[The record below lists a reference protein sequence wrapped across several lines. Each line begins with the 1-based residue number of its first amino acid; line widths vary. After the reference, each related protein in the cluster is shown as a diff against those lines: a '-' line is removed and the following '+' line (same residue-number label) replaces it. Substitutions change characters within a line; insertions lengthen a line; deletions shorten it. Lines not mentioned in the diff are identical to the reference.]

1 MQTLNQ
7 SGKEETTAV
16 PRVAMITYS
25 GFVDLLKRSYLV
37 IFLGLAVVVGAIAS
51 PYFLTGRNIE
61 NIIVTGVVVSI
72 LAIGQFKVI
81 VTRGIDLSVGSIAA
95 LGTVMVAVLLRQG
108 LPIPLVI
115 ALTLAVCAAAGLI
128 NGIAVVYGG
137 ITPFIATFAMLSIAR
152 GVAYLIQVGT
162 LIEVSNKTYLQLFT
176 GSLLGIPNSV
186 VIVIVVMLVTAFV
199 MKYTTFGRQ
208 LYAIGGN
215 PEAARLSGLPVNR
228 NLITTY
234 VLSGLFSGLAGLI
247 LAAQLQQGSS
257 LLAKGYELN
266 AIASAVVGGTS
277 LFGGTGN
284 PISAVIGG
292 LLIGIIS
299 NIMNLVGILPEPQL
313 IVLGLVILIAVFFT
327 GGEGPKRLRNL
338 IKWFRR

>member
-1 MQTLNQ
+1 MQTLNK
-7 SGKEETTAV
+7 SSKEETSVVSRGPLFAS
-16 PRVAMITYS
+16 S
-25 GFVDLLKRSYLV
+25 GIVDLIKRSYLV
-37 IFLGLAVVVGAIAS
+37 IFLGLAVVAGAIAS

-108 LPIPLVI
+108 LPIPIVI

-162 LIEVSNKTYLQLFT
+162 LIEVSNPTYLKLFT

-186 VIVIVVMLVTAFV
+186 ILVIVVMLVTAFI

-234 VLSGLFSGLAGLI
+234 VISGLFSGLAGLI

-266 AIASAVVGGTS
+266 AIASAVSRRDVALRRDRQSDQRRYRRSPHRHHFQHHEPGRHPAGAPTDRA
-277 LFGGTGN
+277 G
-284 PISAVIGG
+284 IGH
-292 LLIGIIS
+292 S
-299 NIMNLVGILPEPQL
+299 HRRILY
-313 IVLGLVILIAVFFT
+313 
-327 GGEGPKRLRNL
+327 
-338 IKWFRR
+338 RRGRSQTA

>member
-1 MQTLNQ
+1 M
-7 SGKEETTAV
+7 
-16 PRVAMITYS
+16 
-25 GFVDLLKRSYLV
+25 
-37 IFLGLAVVVGAIAS
+37 
-51 PYFLTGRNIE
+51 
-61 NIIVTGVVVSI
+61 TGVVVSI

-108 LPIPLVI
+108 LPIPIVI

-162 LIEVSNKTYLQLFT
+162 LIEVSNPTYLKLFT

-186 VIVIVVMLVTAFV
+186 ILVIVVMLVTAFI

-234 VLSGLFSGLAGLI
+234 VISGLFSGLAGLI
-247 LAAQLQQGSS
+247 LPPSFSRAARCSPRDMSS
-257 LLAKGYELN
+257 MP
-266 AIASAVVGGTS
+266 S
-277 LFGGTGN
+277 L
-284 PISAVIGG
+284 P
-292 LLIGIIS
+292 
-299 NIMNLVGILPEPQL
+299 
-313 IVLGLVILIAVFFT
+313 
-327 GGEGPKRLRNL
+327 R
-338 IKWFRR
+338 